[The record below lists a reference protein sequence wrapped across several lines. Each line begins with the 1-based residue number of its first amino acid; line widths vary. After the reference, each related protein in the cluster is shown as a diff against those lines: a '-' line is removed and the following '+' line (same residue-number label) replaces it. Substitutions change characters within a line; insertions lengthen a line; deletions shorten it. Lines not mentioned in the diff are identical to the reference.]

1 MSSQRGNVG
10 YALDARL
17 IQCIG
22 GSFGTCG
29 TAFTAAI
36 THKYKLY
43 FGFVSNFS
51 RSYHAAAE
59 KADMRECVQMRKS
72 YSFGTHGTHGQ
83 T

>member
-1 MSSQRGNVG
+1 MSSQWGNVG

-17 IQCIG
+17 IQCIS
-22 GSFGTCG
+22 GSLDTCR

-43 FGFVSNFS
+43 FGFVIDFS

-59 KADMRECVQMRKS
+59 KADMRECVQMGKG
-72 YSFGTHGTHGQ
+72 YSFGTHGTH
-83 T
+83 